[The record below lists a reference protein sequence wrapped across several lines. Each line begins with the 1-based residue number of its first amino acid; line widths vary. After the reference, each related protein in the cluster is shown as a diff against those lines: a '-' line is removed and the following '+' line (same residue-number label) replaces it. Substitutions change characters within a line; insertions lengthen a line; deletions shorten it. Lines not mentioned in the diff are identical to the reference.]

1 MIPRPSGS
9 RVVITMSAGDGPLSV
24 YVKDGSRPLTENTH
38 KSAVTVPP
46 NGRKIVTGLPPSV
59 QCDVPTTQIPIA
71 ATFKLTFPAAPDPPL
86 VLSST
91 TTMSF
96 PVAEGAPGVSG
107 IVSGPKPGA
116 STTKVTVF
124 ESVPSG
130 FCRSTVRF
138 PAKER
143 SAAVRDV
150 VHCPADVQEVLRA
163 APATRIVDPGPGLD
177 AMKLAPDSFK

>member
-1 MIPRPSGS
+1 
-9 RVVITMSAGDGPLSV
+9 
-24 YVKDGSRPLTENTH
+24 
-38 KSAVTVPP
+38 
-46 NGRKIVTGLPPSV
+46 
-59 QCDVPTTQIPIA
+59 
-71 ATFKLTFPAAPDPPL
+71 
-86 VLSST
+86 
-91 TTMSF
+91 MSF
-96 PVAEGAPGVSG
+96 PVAECAPGVSV

-130 FCRSTVRF
+130 FCRRTVRF

-177 AMKLAPDSFK
+177 AMKLAPDSFKVKPPADPAYALDGARDEIFGPAEIVTVAVPD